1 MNLSAMQKRCLA
13 EMGIRVWRLR
23 RDGGHEATAGPGEAA
38 AAGGGGRRAAAA
50 PATEARP
57 APKLAA
63 GAAANAE
70 AAAALAAL
78 GREVAQCRRCPLH
91 EGRTQTVFG
100 VGAAAA
106 DWMVV
111 GEAPGAEEDRQG
123 EPFVGR
129 AGKLLNA
136 MLAAIDLRREEVYIA
151 NILKCRPPRNR
162 DPRPEERAQCQPY
175 LERQIRLVAPRIV
188 LAMGRVAAQ
197 ALLQSDTPIG
207 RLRGQRHEL
216 PGLGIPAVVT
226 YHPAYLLRAPHEKRK
241 AWQDLLFAVQICK
254 EVKRNP

>member
-1 MNLSAMQKRCLA
+1 VQ
-13 EMGIRVWRLR
+13 R
-23 RDGGHEATAGPGEAA
+23 RAGAADEGRGLEVLVGPGRVADGR
-38 AAGGGGRRAAAA
+38 GGGG
-50 PATEARP
+50 AR
-57 APKLAA
+57 
-63 GAAANAE
+63 
-70 AAAALAAL
+70 
-78 GREVAQCRRCPLH
+78 
-91 EGRTQTVFG
+91 
-100 VGAAAA
+100 
-106 DWMVV
+106 
-111 GEAPGAEEDRQG
+111 GAEEDRQG

-162 DPRPEERAQCQPY
+162 DPRPEEKAQCMPY

-216 PGLGIPAVVT
+216 PGLGIPVVVT

-254 EVKRNP
+254 EV